1 VSEVVTQ
8 RGGSQGVALAE
19 TIEGKRLDIQTLE
32 HDDESAN
39 IPKGLQQIG
48 ITTSRGLQRTEE

>member
-1 VSEVVTQ
+1 VVTQ

-19 TIEGKRLDIQTLE
+19 TMEGKRLDIQTLE

-48 ITTSRGLQRTEE
+48 MTTSRGLQRTEE